1 MTNPIIQLTDISAS
15 YDEKTVLSH
24 INLTVY
30 EHDFLGVIG
39 PNGGGKTTL
48 IKIILGLLKP
58 ISGTIRFYKNGKRN
72 TRDSH
77 GILTTIQQY

>member
-24 INLTVY
+24 VNLTVY
-30 EHDFLGVIG
+30 ERDFLGVIG

-58 ISGTIRFYKNGKRN
+58 LRAVSVSIRTKKKYPK
-72 TRDSH
+72 
-77 GILTTIQQY
+77 

>member
-24 INLTVY
+24 VNLTVY
-30 EHDFLGVIG
+30 ERDFLGVIG

-48 IKIILGLLKP
+48 IKIILGLLSP
-58 ISGTIRFYKNGKRN
+58 LRAVSVSIRTKRK
-72 TRDSH
+72 
-77 GILTTIQQY
+77 YPK

>member
-58 ISGTIRFYKNGKRN
+58 ISGTIRFYKMEKKYPR
-72 TRDSH
+72 
-77 GILTTIQQY
+77 

>member
-24 INLTVY
+24 VNLTVY

-48 IKIILGLLKP
+48 IKIILG
-58 ISGTIRFYKNGKRN
+58 
-72 TRDSH
+72 
-77 GILTTIQQY
+77 